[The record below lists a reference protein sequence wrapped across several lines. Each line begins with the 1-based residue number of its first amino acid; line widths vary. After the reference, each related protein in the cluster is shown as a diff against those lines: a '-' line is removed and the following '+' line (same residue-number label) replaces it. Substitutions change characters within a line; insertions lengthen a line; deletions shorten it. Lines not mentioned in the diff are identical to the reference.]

1 MRLVPAKNF
10 DPPRWIANF
19 VFGTKQTK
27 LLNAVLD
34 DTALKFD
41 KWAVGQLTR

>member
-1 MRLVPAKNF
+1 MKLIPAKNF
-10 DPPRWIANF
+10 NPPKSIANF

-34 DTALKFD
+34 DTALKFA